1 MKPSLR
7 TDQIADLAYLIG
19 HDRSLMLHEPGV
31 GKTPTVCFWLY
42 YHWSRFEHRTVWVMP
57 TSLMNKNKDELV
69 RFTDFVP
76 SDICIVTKEADFL
89 LPAKVYIV
97 TPARFRLSWEKFPA
111 DVQVVAADEPHM
123 YWTNNDSKV
132 SQALYAAMRKIK
144 YFVGMTGTI
153 IKGRLNSCYPMLH
166 VIEPRYYPSYQSFMS
181 VHAIQD
187 EWGNVAGWQNAER
200 VTAILSKHAIMR
212 TFASVYGNEAKVIQT
227 PICEMSKEQREA
239 YDEFEAN
246 ALLEL
251 DDSFL
256 EAKTGGVHV
265 LRCRQIMAQPETFN
279 LGASGKDERLK
290 VALADHANNGK
301 PLIIYGAFKPEQRRM
316 AKLVEAEGLTVG
328 LLNGDT
334 PTARRAEIDSGF
346 RSGKIQVLVGSP
358 QVAAVGFNW
367 QETARGEVD
376 HMIFTTLDYGD
387 DTFYQ
392 SYRRAIRGQRKSP
405 LLIEVY
411 EYKKS
416 IDQHIFRI
424 IKRKSELSKAVL
436 DVKEVYD
443 LASV

>member
-1 MKPSLR
+1 
-7 TDQIADLAYLIG
+7 
-19 HDRSLMLHEPGV
+19 
-31 GKTPTVCFWLY
+31 
-42 YHWSRFEHRTVWVMP
+42 
-57 TSLMNKNKDELV
+57 
-69 RFTDFVP
+69 
-76 SDICIVTKEADFL
+76 
-89 LPAKVYIV
+89 
-97 TPARFRLSWEKFPA
+97 
-111 DVQVVAADEPHM
+111 
-123 YWTNNDSKV
+123 
-132 SQALYAAMRKIK
+132 
-144 YFVGMTGTI
+144 
-153 IKGRLNSCYPMLH
+153 
-166 VIEPRYYPSYQSFMS
+166 
-181 VHAIQD
+181 
-187 EWGNVAGWQNAER
+187 
-200 VTAILSKHAIMR
+200 MR

-227 PICEMSKEQREA
+227 PICEMSKEQRKA

-256 EAKTGGVHV
+256 EAKTGGVYA

-279 LGASGKDERLK
+279 LGASGKDERLR

-316 AKLVEAEGLTVG
+316 AKLVESEGLTVG

-334 PTARRAEIDSGF
+334 PTPRRAEIDSGF

-436 DVKEVYD
+436 EVKEVYD
-443 LASV
+443 LTTSV